1 MPVTDSAGLLAA
13 VAAAL
18 PEDEQAI
25 AVAVSGGGDSL
36 ALLHLAH
43 LVGARVHAVT
53 VDHGL
58 RAGAAAEVALV
69 ARHCA
74 DWGIPH
80 QVLVW
85 DHGGQIAGNL
95 MAAAR
100 TARYALMADW
110 ARGAGVGTV
119 WLAHTADDQA
129 EGFLM
134 ALARGAGLDG
144 LSGMRAD
151 WRADG
156 ARFARPLLAVSRQAL
171 RDHLT
176 RAGIAWAE
184 DPSNTNDRF
193 TRARIRKALA
203 VLEPLGLGAA
213 QLAQSVQHLATARAA
228 LDQTLAGWATDHV
241 QTVAGLLRIE
251 RAAFAALPGEQR
263 RRLLLAGLR
272 WLNRAEYPPRGADQA
287 RFLASLAQGRGAT
300 LQGVRAKVT
309 PRAIVLMREGRAVL
323 GVTARPGSLWDGRW
337 RVAGPFPERAD
348 LRALGAA
355 GLALRPDWR
364 DAALPRDALLT
375 APAVWCGEALIA
387 VPLLDAAQGWTCEY
401 VGEFRLFVLSH

>member
-1 MPVTDSAGLLAA
+1 MTDEAALRAA

-18 PEDEQAI
+18 PPDEQAI

-69 ARHCA
+69 AGHCA
-74 DWGIPH
+74 AWGVPH

-100 TARYALMADW
+100 AARYALLADW
-110 ARGAGVGTV
+110 AQGAGVGTI

-151 WRADG
+151 WVSDG
-156 ARFARPLLAVSRQAL
+156 MRFARPLLAVSRQAL

-176 RAGIAWAE
+176 SAGIEWAE

-193 TRARIRKALA
+193 TRSRIRKALA
-203 VLEPLGLGAA
+203 VLEPLGIGAA
-213 QLAQSVQHLATARAA
+213 QISQVVQNLSAARVAM
-228 LDQTLAGWATDHV
+228 DQTLADWAGRHL
-241 QTVAGLLRIE
+241 QLVAGALQLD
-251 RAAFAALPGEQR
+251 RAAFDALPEEHR
-263 RRLLLAGLR
+263 RRLILAALR
-272 WLNRAEYPPRGADQA
+272 WLNRAEHPPRGADQG
-287 RFLASLAQGRGAT
+287 RFLTALAQGRGAT
-300 LQGVRAKVT
+300 LQGVRARVT
-309 PRAIVLMREGRAVL
+309 PRILHLTREGRAVA
-323 GVTARPGSLWDGRW
+323 GVIAPPGALWDGRW
-337 RVAGPFPERAD
+337 RVTGPFPTGAEI
-348 LRALGAA
+348 RALGVA
-355 GLALRPDWR
+355 GLALRPDWN
-364 DAALPRDALLT
+364 ASGLPREALLT
-375 APAVWCGEALIA
+375 SPAVWHGDTLIA
-387 VPLLDAAQGWTCEY
+387 VPLLDAAQGWQAETTGD
-401 VGEFRLFVLSH
+401 VSLFILSH

>member
-1 MPVTDSAGLLAA
+1 VTEQAALLAA
-13 VAAAL
+13 LAAAL
-18 PEDEQAI
+18 PKDEPAI

-43 LVGARVHAVT
+43 ALGARVHAVT

-74 DWGIPH
+74 DRGIPH
-80 QVLVW
+80 HVLVW

-100 TARYALMADW
+100 AARYALMADW

-144 LSGMRAD
+144 LSGMRRE
-151 WRADG
+151 WVLDG
-156 ARFARPLLAVSRQAL
+156 VRFARPLLGTSRQAL
-171 RDHLT
+171 RNHLT
-176 RAGIAWAE
+176 ATGIAWAE

-193 TRARIRKALA
+193 TRSRIRKALG
-203 VLEPLGLGAA
+203 VLSPLGIGQVQIAQVVQNLAA
-213 QLAQSVQHLATARAA
+213 VRGA
-228 LDQTLAGWATDHV
+228 LDETLASWANAHV
-241 QTVAGLLRIE
+241 QTIAGTLRLD
-251 RAAFAALPGEQR
+251 RSAFDALPLEHR
-263 RRLLLAGLR
+263 RRLILAALR
-272 WLNRAEYPPRGADQA
+272 WLNRAEHPPRGADQG
-287 RFLASLAQGRGAT
+287 RFLEAVSQGRGAT
-300 LQGVRAKVT
+300 LQGVRARIT
-309 PRAIVLMREGRAVL
+309 PRAILMAREPRAVAD
-323 GVTARPGSLWDGRW
+323 VITPPGGLWDGRW
-337 RVAGPFPERAD
+337 QVAGPFPDAAEI
-348 LRALGAA
+348 RALGVA

-364 DAALPRDALLT
+364 DADVPRDALLT
-375 APAVWCGEALIA
+375 SPAVWCADTLIA
-387 VPLLDAAQGWTCEY
+387 VPLLDAAKGWRAETA
-401 VGEFRLFVLSH
+401 GDLRLFILSH

>member
-1 MPVTDSAGLLAA
+1 MTEHAALRAA

-18 PEDEQAI
+18 PPDQQAI

-43 LVGARVHAVT
+43 LAGSRVQAVT

-69 ARHCA
+69 AARCA
-74 DWGIPH
+74 EWGIPH

-100 TARYALMADW
+100 AARYALMADW

-144 LSGMRAD
+144 LSGMRGE
-151 WRADG
+151 WMSG
-156 ARFARPLLAVSRQAL
+156 GVCFVRPLLGVSRQAL

-176 RAGIAWAE
+176 AAGLAWAE

-193 TRARIRKALA
+193 ARSRIRKALA
-203 VLEPLGLGAA
+203 VLSPLGIGAA
-213 QLAQSVQHLATARAA
+213 QITQVVQNLAAVRGA
-228 LDQTLAGWATDHV
+228 LDQSLATWAAAHV
-241 QTVAGLLRIE
+241 QTIAGTLHLD
-251 RAAFAALPGEQR
+251 RAAFETLPLEHR
-263 RRLLLAGLR
+263 RRLILAALR
-272 WLNRAEYPPRGADQA
+272 WLNRAEHSPRGADQG
-287 RFLASLAQGRGAT
+287 RFLDALSQGRGAT
-300 LQGVRAKVT
+300 LQGVRARIT
-309 PRAIVLMREGRAVL
+309 PRAILLARELRAVAGL
-323 GVTARPGSLWDGRW
+323 ITPPGGLWDGRW
-337 RVAGPFPERAD
+337 QVTGPFPDSAEI
-348 LRALGAA
+348 RALGVA

-364 DAALPRDALLT
+364 DSDVPRDALLT
-375 APAVWCGEALIA
+375 SPAVWCADTLIA
-387 VPLLDAAQGWTCEY
+387 VPLLDAAQGWRAETA
-401 VGEFRLFVLSH
+401 GDLRLFILSH

>member
-1 MPVTDSAGLLAA
+1 MTESAGLRAA

-18 PEDEQAI
+18 PQDHQAI

-43 LVGARVHAVT
+43 LSGARVHAVT

-69 ARHCA
+69 AAHCA

-85 DHGGQIAGNL
+85 DHGGRITGNL

-100 TARYALMADW
+100 AARYALMADW

-134 ALARGAGLDG
+134 AVARGAGLDG
-144 LSGMRAD
+144 LTGMRSD
-151 WRADG
+151 WMSG
-156 ARFARPLLAVSRQAL
+156 GVRFARPLLGTSRQAL

-176 RAGIAWAE
+176 AAGIAWAE

-193 TRARIRKALA
+193 TRSRIRKALA
-203 VLEPLGLGAA
+203 VLSPLGIGPAQITQVVQNLAAVRGA
-213 QLAQSVQHLATARAA
+213 LDESLAT
-228 LDQTLAGWATDHV
+228 WADAHV
-241 QTVAGLLRIE
+241 QTIAGTLRLD
-251 RAAFAALPGEQR
+251 RSAFAALPLEHR
-263 RRLLLAGLR
+263 RRLILAALR
-272 WLNRAEYPPRGADQA
+272 WLNRAEHPPRGADQG
-287 RFLASLAQGRGAT
+287 RFLDALSQGRGAT
-300 LQGVRAKVT
+300 LQGVRARIT
-309 PRAIVLMREGRAVL
+309 PRAIELAREPRAVAGL
-323 GVTARPGSLWDGRW
+323 ITPPGGLWDGRW
-337 RVAGPFPERAD
+337 QVTGPFPDGAEI
-348 LRALGAA
+348 RALGVA

-364 DAALPRDALLT
+364 DGNVGRDALLT
-375 APAVWCGEALIA
+375 SPAVWCAGTLIA
-387 VPLLDAAQGWTCEY
+387 VPLLDAAGGWWAETT
-401 VGEFRLFVLSH
+401 GDLRLFILSH

>member
-1 MPVTDSAGLLAA
+1 MTEHAALLAA
-13 VAAAL
+13 VTAAL
-18 PEDEQAI
+18 PAEEQTI

-43 LVGARVHAVT
+43 LAGARVHAVT

-74 DWGIPH
+74 AWGIPH

-100 TARYALMADW
+100 AARYRLMADW
-110 ARGAGVGTV
+110 AQGAGVGTV

-134 ALARGAGLDG
+134 AMARGAGLDG
-144 LSGMRAD
+144 LSGMRAG
-151 WRADG
+151 WVSDG
-156 ARFARPLLAVSRQAL
+156 VRFARPLLSLSRQAL

-176 RAGIAWAE
+176 RHGIRWAE

-203 VLEPLGLGAA
+203 VLAPLGIGAA
-213 QLAQSVQHLATARAA
+213 QLAQSVQHLAAARAA
-228 LDQTLAGWATDHV
+228 LDQTLAAWAADHV
-241 QTVAGLLRIE
+241 QPVAGLLRID
-251 RAAFAALPGEQR
+251 RAAFAALPDEQR
-263 RRLLLAGLR
+263 RRLLLGGLR

-287 RFLASLAQGRGAT
+287 RFLAALAQGRGAT
-300 LQGVRAKVT
+300 LQGVQARVT
-309 PRAIVLMREGRAVL
+309 PRAVILMREGRAVM
-323 GVTARPGSLWDGRW
+323 GVTAPPGALWDGRW
-337 RVAGPFPERAD
+337 RVAGPFPDGAEI
-348 LRALGAA
+348 RALGAA

-364 DAALPRDALLT
+364 DADVPRDALLT
-375 APAVWCGEALIA
+375 APAVWQGDTLIA
-387 VPLLDAAQGWTCEY
+387 VPLLDRALGWTCEY
-401 VGEFRLFVLSH
+401 AGDFRLFILSH